1 MQFTGATLLILTII
15 TIVMIMP
22 NTIVPLFYT
31 CCYSEVLHV
40 LTLSVFQQLYE
51 IGTIL
56 IAPITN
62 NENNAVLVRGHTPGT

>member
-1 MQFTGATLLILTII
+1 
-15 TIVMIMP
+15 MP